1 MSDLPFIQ
9 TVKPLASHAI
19 ELEGCAIII
28 WRWGVLNLMERAKV
42 KFSCRVRTGGGGLDV
57 NFLNIEGAYKLY

>member
-42 KFSCRVRTGGGGLDV
+42 KLSCRVRAGGGRIDV
-57 NFLNIEGAYKLY
+57 NFLNIEGGYKLY